1 MFAKLSLAN
10 AYLSEL
16 LLADI
21 VECHLW
27 LFVLMHY
34 RVSFAKRSFKA
45 DYEDVLSP
53 AIV

>member
-1 MFAKLSLAN
+1 MFAELSLAN

-16 LLADI
+16 LLVDI

-34 RVSFAKRSFKA
+34 RVSFAKRSFKT
-45 DYEDVLSP
+45 DYVDALSA